1 MARFVAKALT
11 SARGAPDFTANV
23 LNGALA
29 VPSVLLVLCASVA
42 LLALSAETPTHAAE
56 TAPLATAAQAQRPG
70 DAEAS
75 CEALRAEGEALSAK
89 QQAALN
95 QAMGAMTKEMVAPT
109 AQLKGAAMQ
118 NEALRLA
125 GAALSMV
132 PHSGYAATALAA
144 VAVAKAEGDAHKA
157 SDAMTKS
164 AAENLT
170 PVAASPDM
178 QRLAR
183 LMQLY
188 KAKGC

>member
-1 MARFVAKALT
+1 M
-11 SARGAPDFTANV
+11 
-23 LNGALA
+23 
-29 VPSVLLVLCASVA
+29 PSVLLVFSASVA
-42 LLALSAETPTHAAE
+42 LLALSAETPRAAE
-56 TAPLATAAQAQRPG
+56 TAPLAAAAQAQRPG

-89 QQAALN
+89 QQAALDR
-95 QAMGAMTKEMVAPT
+95 AMGAMTNEMVAPT

-157 SDAMTKS
+157 SGAMTKS

-170 PVAASPDM
+170 PVVASPDM